1 MVEEADNLV
10 LKLLR
15 EMRDAIQDVR
25 AKVYEHDERFAELNK
40 AIEDWQETTST
51 GTGFAMHASIR
62 TQALEKEIAELKR
75 RIDRLER
82 AH

>member
-1 MVEEADNLV
+1 MFEEADNLV

-15 EMRDAIQDVR
+15 EMRNVLDEHTRRFD
-25 AKVYEHDERFAELNK
+25 EHDRRFDELKK